1 LWALAAVVA
10 TPGTATGQTSAPAAD
25 LEGIA
30 DFQESSLAQVVE
42 RFSSDLGVLERRW
55 GDIPYSAAR
64 QERMRDFLAGWA
76 KELDALRVASDD
88 VDGSIDL
95 VLLGNE
101 VRYRRELLER
111 EGRMVAEVLPLLPFS
126 DDIVALLDIRHSRKE
141 VDGQTIAG
149 DLAALAGDKAYE
161 FAFIFAPLRLRG
173 ATGSP
178 GNPIAVR

>member
-1 LWALAAVVA
+1 MKTHRPGRFLWTLAAVA
-10 TPGTATGQTSAPAAD
+10 AAPGTAMGQASAPAAD
-25 LEGIA
+25 LEDIA
-30 DFQESSLAQVVE
+30 DFEESSLAQVVE

-95 VLLGNE
+95 VLLGSE
-101 VRYRRELLER
+101 VRYRQELLAR
-111 EGRMVAEVLPLLPFS
+111 EGRMVAEVLPLLPFA

-141 VDGQTIAG
+141 VDGQAIAG
-149 DLAALAGDKAYE
+149 SLAALAEAVDA
-161 FAFIFAPLRLRG
+161 ADRALRSR
-173 ATGSP
+173 
-178 GNPIAVR
+178 